1 MAAVMPTPRAPN
13 GSREAGPSARLALAE
28 SLLLID
34 EPGECAQAAVDW
46 LGLRAGARRAVCAL
60 FDAESGKLERVQ
72 SHGIPR
78 AQLESLTVAL
88 EEPDRPLVFALSG
101 REPVARGRNGHAPRE
116 GRNAQARH
124 IGGKPPDPW
133 RADFLAIPLP
143 LSEKREAR
151 MGLLLVSPARC
162 EPDARWAA
170 DLLGQK
176 LARLRAAQE
185 IAEGEHRLQ
194 RERELLL
201 SIINAS
207 PDPILLTDPEGRM
220 IISNARADALFSAK
234 EGESE
239 GRHRAVTLNNM
250 LFSAALSQQAID
262 EGGASRREVLLVSPS
277 EGSDLLF
284 ELLSS
289 VVQHPREGT
298 CVVSILRNV
307 TDLRAATEQI
317 EENYRRLKL
326 AEADVRAERDRLD
339 LIIDSVADPILVT
352 DSSGKILLMN
362 APAERLFT
370 APEDVPES
378 AADAERAVRS
388 NDAHFSSFV
397 SNVFLTGTG
406 LRWRGEISLTDPATL
421 QPLPVEAVAG
431 KVLSEHGEV
440 TAVVTILH
448 DRTEALEKARL
459 YEQVKA
465 ASEQLEEKVREAT
478 AELVRRNELLQ
489 RQHLELE
496 QASQLKSQ
504 FLANMSHEFRT
515 PLNAI
520 LGYTSMLLQGVS
532 GEVPPSQRQKLQRI
546 DSNSRHLLSIIND
559 ILDISR
565 IEAGKMPLHIEEFE
579 LQGLLSELLA
589 EVEPLI
595 QKAKLQTLTEIGDDL
610 PPMVSDRQKVKQ
622 VVLNLLT
629 NAIKFTPQGQVKVVA
644 DVDANLFRIRVQD
657 TGIGIAPQDREKVFE
672 DFRQADNSVTREYG
686 GAGLGLAICKRLVNM
701 LGGTIELQSELGRGS
716 TFTVAVPRKGRR
728 R

>member
-1 MAAVMPTPRAPN
+1 MVHNPSRGGTEVPRESAAA
-13 GSREAGPSARLALAE
+13 ARLALAE
-28 SLLLID
+28 VLLTTED
-34 EPGECAQAAVDW
+34 AVECARAAVDW
-46 LGLRAGARRAVCAL
+46 LADRAGARKAICAL
-60 FDAESGKLERVQ
+60 IDAESGTLQHVCSSGVSQ
-72 SHGIPR
+72 V
-78 AQLESLTVAL
+78 QLESLHLAL
-88 EEPDRPLVFALSG
+88 EEPDHPLVFALAG
-101 REPVARGRNGHAPRE
+101 RQPVNLGGKGKRNGSTAD
-116 GRNAQARH
+116 A
-124 IGGKPPDPW
+124 W
-133 RADFLAIPLP
+133 RSDFLAIPLP
-143 LSEKREAR
+143 MTDKREAR
-151 MGLLLVSPARC
+151 EGLLLVSPARC
-162 EPDARWAA
+162 EADARWAA

-176 LARLRAAQE
+176 IARLRATA
-185 IAEGEHRLQ
+185 ALGTSEHRLQ

-201 SIINAS
+201 NIINAS

-220 IISNARADALFSAK
+220 IISNARADALFSSK
-234 EGESE
+234 EGQSE
-239 GRHRAVTLNNM
+239 GRQRAVTLNNM

-262 EGGASRREVLLVSPS
+262 ESGAARRELLLVSAS

-307 TDLRAATEQI
+307 TDLRSATEQI
-317 EENYRRLKL
+317 EENFRRLKV

-339 LIIDSVADPILVT
+339 LIIDSVVDPILVT
-352 DSSGKILLMN
+352 DPGGKILLMN
-362 APAERLFT
+362 SPAERLFT
-370 APEDVPES
+370 APVSDET
-378 AADAERAVRS
+378 AQAERAVRS

-397 SNVFLTGTG
+397 SNLFLTGTG
-406 LRWRGEISLTDPATL
+406 LRFRGEISLTDPVTL

-431 KVLSEHGEV
+431 SVVSEHGEV

-448 DRTEALEKARL
+448 DRTEAIEKARL

-465 ASEQLEEKVREAT
+465 ASQQLEEKVRVAT

-532 GEVPPSQRQKLQRI
+532 GDMSAPQKNKLLRV
-546 DSNSRHLLSIIND
+546 DSNARHLLSIIND

-565 IEAGKMPLHIEEFE
+565 IEAGKMPLHLEDFDLGALIAE
-579 LQGLLSELLA
+579 LFA

-595 QKAKLQTLTEIGDDL
+595 QRARLQVFTDL
-610 PPMVSDRQKVKQ
+610 QQPVPQLYSDRQKVKQ

-629 NAIKFTPQGQVKVVA
+629 NAIKFTPEGHVKVVVRE
-644 DVDANLFRIRVQD
+644 DDNGEVRIAVQD
-657 TGIGIAPQDREKVFE
+657 SGIGIAAADQAKVFE

-686 GAGLGLAICKRLVNM
+686 GAGLGLAICRRLAKM
-701 LGGTIELQSELGRGS
+701 LDGRIELKSQPGEGSVFTLVIPRRGE
-716 TFTVAVPRKGRR
+716 RR
-728 R
+728 

>member
-1 MAAVMPTPRAPN
+1 MGAVVPTQSRSGTETPREGA
-13 GSREAGPSARLALAE
+13 SAARLALAE
-28 SLLLID
+28 LLLFSE
-34 EPGECAQAAVDW
+34 EPVECARATVDW
-46 LGLRAGARRAVCAL
+46 LAERIGARKAVCVL
-60 FDAESGKLERVQ
+60 IDAESGTVQ
-72 SHGIPR
+72 HV
-78 AQLESLTVAL
+78 VASGVPEGQIETL
-88 EEPDRPLVFALSG
+88 HLAMENPEHPLVFALAG
-101 REPVARGRNGHAPRE
+101 REAVMLGKEGRRNGAH
-116 GRNAQARH
+116 
-124 IGGKPPDPW
+124 PW
-133 RADFLAIPLP
+133 RGDFVAIPLP
-143 LSEKREAR
+143 LSERREAR
-151 MGLLLVSPARC
+151 QGLLLVSPARC
-162 EPDARWAA
+162 EPEAKWAA
-170 DLLGQK
+170 ELLGQK
-176 LARLRAAQE
+176 IVRLRATAAILE
-185 IAEGEHRLQ
+185 SEHRLQ

-201 SIINAS
+201 NIINAS

-220 IISNARADALFSAK
+220 IISNARADALFSTK

-239 GRHRAVTLNNM
+239 GRHRAVALNNM
-250 LFSAALSQQAID
+250 LFSAALSQEAI
-262 EGGASRREVLLVSPS
+262 ESGAARRELLLVSPS

-317 EENYRRLKL
+317 EENYRRLKI

-352 DSSGKILLMN
+352 DPSGKILLMN
-362 APAERLFT
+362 SPAERLFT
-370 APEDVPES
+370 APESDET
-378 AADAERAVRS
+378 ADAERAVRS

-397 SNVFLTGTG
+397 SNLFLTGKG
-406 LRWRGEISLTDPATL
+406 LRWRGEISLADPSTL
-421 QPLPVEAVAG
+421 QALPVEAVAG

-532 GEVPPSQRQKLQRI
+532 GDMSPPQKNKMLRV
-546 DSNSRHLLSIIND
+546 DSNARHLLSIIND

-565 IEAGKMPLHIEEFE
+565 IEAGKMPLHLEEFE
-579 LQGLLSELLA
+579 MASLVRELLA

-595 QKAKLQTLTEIGDDL
+595 QKARLQVLTDL
-610 PPMVSDRQKVKQ
+610 QPGLQPAWSDRQKVKQ
-622 VVLNLLT
+622 IVLNLLT
-629 NAIKFTPQGQVKVVA
+629 NAIKFTPLGHAKVIVRS
-644 DVDANLFRIRVQD
+644 DEERRELRIAVED
-657 TGIGIAPQDREKVFE
+657 TGIGIAPEDHDRVFE

-686 GAGLGLAICKRLVNM
+686 GAGLGLAICRRLAKM
-701 LGGTIELQSELGRGS
+701 LDGRIELVSNVGAGASFTLVIPRRGKK
-716 TFTVAVPRKGRR
+716 R
-728 R
+728 

>member
-1 MAAVMPTPRAPN
+1 MGAAVPTQSRSGTETPR
-13 GSREAGPSARLALAE
+13 EAASAARLALAE
-28 SLLLID
+28 LLLFSE
-34 EPGECAQAAVDW
+34 EPVECARATVDW
-46 LGLRAGARRAVCAL
+46 LAERIGARKAVCAL
-60 FDAESGKLERVQ
+60 IEAGSGTVQ
-72 SHGIPR
+72 H
-78 AQLESLTVAL
+78 VAASGVPAGQIETL
-88 EEPDRPLVFALSG
+88 HLAMENPEHPLVFALAG
-101 REPVARGRNGHAPRE
+101 REAVMIGKEGRRNGA
-116 GRNAQARH
+116 
-124 IGGKPPDPW
+124 DPW
-133 RADFLAIPLP
+133 RGDFVAIPLP

-151 MGLLLVSPARC
+151 QGLLLVSPARC
-162 EPDARWAA
+162 EPEAKWAA
-170 DLLGQK
+170 ELLGQK
-176 LARLRAAQE
+176 IARLRATAAILE
-185 IAEGEHRLQ
+185 SEHRLQ

-201 SIINAS
+201 NIINAS
-207 PDPILLTDPEGRM
+207 PDPILLTEPEGRM
-220 IISNARADALFSAK
+220 IISNARADALFSTK

-239 GRHRAVTLNNM
+239 GRHRAVALNNM
-250 LFSAALSQQAID
+250 LFSAALSQQAI
-262 EGGASRREVLLVSPS
+262 ESGATRRELLLVSPS

-317 EENYRRLKL
+317 EENYRRLKV

-352 DSSGKILLMN
+352 DPSGKILLMN
-362 APAERLFT
+362 SPAERLFT
-370 APEDVPES
+370 APESDET
-378 AADAERAVRS
+378 AEAERAVRS

-397 SNVFLTGTG
+397 SNLFLTGKG
-406 LRWRGEISLTDPATL
+406 LRWRGEISLIDPSTL
-421 QPLPVEAVAG
+421 QALPVEAVAG

-478 AELVRRNELLQ
+478 GELVRRNELLQ
-489 RQHLELE
+489 RQHFELE

-532 GEVPPSQRQKLQRI
+532 GDMSPPQKNKMLRV
-546 DSNSRHLLSIIND
+546 DSNARHLLSIIND

-565 IEAGKMPLHIEEFE
+565 IEAGKMPLHLEEVE
-579 LQGLLSELLA
+579 MAALVGELLA

-595 QKAKLQTLTEIGDDL
+595 QKARLQVLTDL
-610 PPMVSDRQKVKQ
+610 QPGLQPAWSDRQKVKQ
-622 VVLNLLT
+622 IVLNLLT
-629 NAIKFTPQGQVKVVA
+629 NAIKFTPLGHVKVIVRG
-644 DVDANLFRIRVQD
+644 DEERREVRIAVED
-657 TGIGIAPQDREKVFE
+657 TGIGIAPQDHDRVFE

-686 GAGLGLAICKRLVNM
+686 GAGLGLAICRRLAKM
-701 LGGTIELQSELGRGS
+701 LDGRIELVSNVGAGSSFTLVIPRRGK
-716 TFTVAVPRKGRR
+716 R
-728 R
+728 

>member
-1 MAAVMPTPRAPN
+1 MGVAVPTQSRSGAETPR
-13 GSREAGPSARLALAE
+13 EAASAARLALAE
-28 SLLLID
+28 LLLFSE
-34 EPGECAQAAVDW
+34 EPVECARATVDW
-46 LGLRAGARRAVCAL
+46 LAERIGARKAVCAL
-60 FDAESGKLERVQ
+60 IDAGSGTVQ
-72 SHGIPR
+72 H
-78 AQLESLTVAL
+78 VAASGVPEGQIETL
-88 EEPDRPLVFALSG
+88 HLAMENPEHPLVFALAG
-101 REPVARGRNGHAPRE
+101 REAVMLGKEGRRNGT
-116 GRNAQARH
+116 
-124 IGGKPPDPW
+124 DPW
-133 RADFLAIPLP
+133 RGEFVAIPLP

-151 MGLLLVSPARC
+151 QGLLLVSPARC
-162 EPDARWAA
+162 EPDAKWAA
-170 DLLGQK
+170 ELLGQK
-176 LARLRAAQE
+176 IVRLRATAAILE
-185 IAEGEHRLQ
+185 SEHRLH

-201 SIINAS
+201 NIINAS

-220 IISNARADALFSAK
+220 IISNARADALFSTK

-239 GRHRAVTLNNM
+239 GRHRAVALNNM
-250 LFSAALSQQAID
+250 LFSAALSQQAI
-262 EGGASRREVLLVSPS
+262 ESGATRRELLLVSPS

-317 EENYRRLKL
+317 EENYRRLKV

-352 DSSGKILLMN
+352 DPSGKILLMN
-362 APAERLFT
+362 SPAERLFT
-370 APEDVPES
+370 APESDET
-378 AADAERAVRS
+378 AEAERAVRS

-397 SNVFLTGTG
+397 SNLFLTGTG
-406 LRWRGEISLTDPATL
+406 LRWRGEISLADPSTL
-421 QPLPVEAVAG
+421 QALPVEAVAG

-448 DRTEALEKARL
+448 DRTEALEKGRL

-478 AELVRRNELLQ
+478 GELVRRNELLQ
-489 RQHLELE
+489 RQHFELE

-532 GEVPPSQRQKLQRI
+532 GDMSPPQKNKMLRV
-546 DSNSRHLLSIIND
+546 DSNARHLLSIIND

-565 IEAGKMPLHIEEFE
+565 IEAGKMPLHLEEVE
-579 LQGLLSELLA
+579 IAALVGELLA

-595 QKAKLQTLTEIGDDL
+595 QKARLQVLTDL
-610 PPMVSDRQKVKQ
+610 QPGLQPAWSDRQKVKQ
-622 VVLNLLT
+622 IVLNLLT
-629 NAIKFTPQGQVKVVA
+629 NAIKFTPQGQVRVRVRA
-644 DVDANLFRIRVQD
+644 DEDEVRIAVQD
-657 TGIGIAPQDREKVFE
+657 TGIGIAEQDYEKVFE
-672 DFRQADNSVTREYG
+672 DFRQADSSVTREYG
-686 GAGLGLAICKRLVNM
+686 GAGLGLAICRRLARM
-701 LGGTIELQSELGRGS
+701 LDGRIELESRLGVGS
-716 TFTVAVPRKGRR
+716 TLTLVIPRGGKPW
-728 R
+728 

>member
-1 MAAVMPTPRAPN
+1 MASSVPSQSNRRGDEAL
-13 GSREAGPSARLALAE
+13 RESIAAARLALAE
-28 SLLLID
+28 LLLFSD
-34 EPGECAQAAVDW
+34 APAECAQATVDW
-46 LGLRAGARRAVCAL
+46 LVERGGARKAICAL
-60 FDAESGKLERVQ
+60 IEGESGAFDHVAASGVPE
-72 SHGIPR
+72 G
-78 AQLESLTVAL
+78 QLETLHLAL
-88 EEPDRPLVFALSG
+88 EQADHPLVFALAG
-101 REPVARGRNGHAPRE
+101 RNPVALGRNGR
-116 GRNAQARH
+116 RN
-124 IGGKPPDPW
+124 GDPL
-133 RADFLAIPLP
+133 RGDFLAIPLP
-143 LSEKREAR
+143 MSEKREAR
-151 MGLLLVSPARC
+151 HGLLLVSPARC
-162 EPDARWAA
+162 EPEAKWAGE
-170 DLLGQK
+170 LLGQK
-176 LARLRAAQE
+176 VARLRATAAV
-185 IAEGEHRLQ
+185 IEGEHRLQ
-194 RERELLL
+194 RERELLVN
-201 SIINAS
+201 IINAS

-220 IISNARADALFSAK
+220 IISNARADALFSSK
-234 EGESE
+234 EGENE
-239 GRHRAVTLNNM
+239 GRRRAVTLNNM

-262 EGGASRREVLLVSPS
+262 EAGAARRELLLVSPS

-317 EENYRRLKL
+317 EENYRLLKL

-352 DSSGKILLMN
+352 DPSGKILLMN
-362 APAERLFT
+362 SPAERLFT
-370 APEDVPES
+370 APTSDETTE
-378 AADAERAVRS
+378 AERAVRS

-397 SNVFLTGTG
+397 SNLFLTGTG
-406 LRWRGEISLTDPATL
+406 LRWRGEISLSDPSTL
-421 QPLPVEAVAG
+421 QALPVEAVAG

-459 YEQVKA
+459 YEQLKA

-478 AELVRRNELLQ
+478 GELVRRNELLQ

-496 QASQLKSQ
+496 QASQLKSR

-532 GEVPPSQRQKLQRI
+532 GDMSPPQKNKMLRV
-546 DSNSRHLLSIIND
+546 DSNARHLLSIIND

-579 LQGLLSELLA
+579 LDALISELLA

-595 QKAKLQTLTEIGDDL
+595 QKARLQVVIEVPQPAPEIQ
-610 PPMVSDRQKVKQ
+610 SDRQKVKQ
-622 VVLNLLT
+622 IVLNLLT
-629 NAIKFTPQGQVKVVA
+629 NAIKFTPQGQVRVRLRA
-644 DVDANLFRIRVQD
+644 DDDTRELRIAVED
-657 TGIGIAPQDREKVFE
+657 TGIGIAQEDHDKVFE
-672 DFRQADNSVTREYG
+672 DFRQADSSVTREYG
-686 GAGLGLAICKRLVNM
+686 GAGLGLAICRRLAKM
-701 LGGTIELQSELGRGS
+701 LDGRIELQSRPGGGS
-716 TFTVAVPRKGRR
+716 TFTLVIPRRGRR

>member
-1 MAAVMPTPRAPN
+1 MAAAVPTQ
-13 GSREAGPSARLALAE
+13 ARSGAE
-28 SLLLID
+28 SPRDAAARPALVELLLFSD
-34 EPGECAQAAVDW
+34 DAAECARATVDW
-46 LGLRAGARRAVCAL
+46 LAERGGARKSICAL
-60 FDAESGKLERVQ
+60 IDAESGTLKHVAAAGVSEGQ
-72 SHGIPR
+72 I
-78 AQLESLTVAL
+78 ESLHLAL
-88 EEPDRPLVFALSG
+88 EAPDHPLVFALAG
-101 REPVARGRNGHAPRE
+101 REPVSLGKRRAP
-116 GRNAQARH
+116 
-124 IGGKPPDPW
+124 DSW
-133 RADFLAIPLP
+133 RSDFLAIPLP
-143 LSEKREAR
+143 LSEAREAR
-151 MGLLLVSPARC
+151 QGLLLVSPARC
-162 EPDARWAA
+162 EPEARWAA
-170 DLLGQK
+170 EMLGQK
-176 LARLRAAQE
+176 IARLRAA
-185 IAEGEHRLQ
+185 AATADSAHKVQ

-201 SIINAS
+201 NIVNAS

-220 IISNARADALFSAK
+220 IISNARADALFSSK
-234 EGESE
+234 EGQSE

-250 LFSAALSQQAID
+250 MFSAALSQQAID
-262 EGGASRREVLLVSPS
+262 ESGAVRRELLLVSPS

-317 EENYRRLKL
+317 EENYRRLRL

-362 APAERLFT
+362 SPAERLFT
-370 APEDVPES
+370 APDRDERAE
-378 AADAERAVRS
+378 AERAVRS
-388 NDAHFSSFV
+388 NDAHFSSFI
-397 SNVFLTGTG
+397 SNLFLTGSG
-406 LRWRGEISLTDPATL
+406 LRWRGEIPLTDPSTL

-431 KVLSEHGEV
+431 KVMSEHSEV

-448 DRTEALEKARL
+448 DRTEAIEKARL
-459 YEQVKA
+459 YEQLKA

-532 GEVPPSQRQKLQRI
+532 GDLAAPQKNKMLRV
-546 DSNSRHLLSIIND
+546 DSNARHLLSIIND

-565 IEAGKMPLHIEEFE
+565 IEAGKMPLHLEEFE
-579 LQGLLSELLA
+579 MPALVAELLA

-595 QKAKLQTLTEIGDDL
+595 QKSRLQTLTDL
-610 PPMVSDRQKVKQ
+610 PPGTALVVSDRQKVKQ
-622 VVLNLLT
+622 IVLNLLT
-629 NAIKFTPQGQVKVVA
+629 NAIKFTPHGQVKVMVREDERLGEVGIA
-644 DVDANLFRIRVQD
+644 VGD
-657 TGIGIAPQDREKVFE
+657 TGIGIAPQDQDKVFE

-686 GAGLGLAICKRLVNM
+686 GAGLGLAICRRLAKM
-701 LGGTIELQSELGRGS
+701 LDGRIELQSRLGRGS
-716 TFTVAVPRKGRR
+716 TFTLVIPRKGKRR
-728 R
+728 

>member
-1 MAAVMPTPRAPN
+1 MAAAVPTQARSGAEAPRDA
-13 GSREAGPSARLALAE
+13 AARLALVE
-28 SLLLID
+28 LLLFSD
-34 EPGECAQAAVDW
+34 DAEECARATVDW
-46 LGLRAGARRAVCAL
+46 LAERGGARKSICAL
-60 FDAESGKLERVQ
+60 IDTESGTLKHVAAAGVSEGQ
-72 SHGIPR
+72 I
-78 AQLESLTVAL
+78 ESLHLAF
-88 EEPDRPLVFALSG
+88 EAPDHPLVFALAG
-101 REPVARGRNGHAPRE
+101 REPVSLGKRRAP
-116 GRNAQARH
+116 
-124 IGGKPPDPW
+124 DSW
-133 RADFLAIPLP
+133 RCDFLAFPLP
-143 LSEKREAR
+143 LSEAREAR
-151 MGLLLVSPARC
+151 QGLLLVSPARC
-162 EPDARWAA
+162 EPEARWAA
-170 DLLGQK
+170 EMLGQK
-176 LARLRAAQE
+176 IARLRAAAAT
-185 IAEGEHRLQ
+185 AESAHKVQ

-201 SIINAS
+201 NIVNAS
-207 PDPILLTDPEGRM
+207 PDPILL
-220 IISNARADALFSAK
+220 ISNARADALFSSK

-250 LFSAALSQQAID
+250 MFSAALSQQAID
-262 EGGASRREVLLVSPS
+262 ESGAVRRELLLVSPS

-317 EENYRRLKL
+317 EENYRRLRL

-339 LIIDSVADPILVT
+339 LIIDSAADPILVT

-362 APAERLFT
+362 SPAERLFT
-370 APEDVPES
+370 APDLDERAE
-378 AADAERAVRS
+378 AERAVRS
-388 NDAHFSSFV
+388 NDAHFSSFI
-397 SNVFLTGTG
+397 SNLFLTGSG
-406 LRWRGEISLTDPATL
+406 LRWRGEIPLTDPATL

-431 KVLSEHGEV
+431 KVMSEHGEV

-448 DRTEALEKARL
+448 DRTEAIEKARL
-459 YEQVKA
+459 YEQLKA

-532 GEVPPSQRQKLQRI
+532 GDLAAPQKNKMLRV
-546 DSNSRHLLSIIND
+546 DSNARHLLSIIND

-565 IEAGKMPLHIEEFE
+565 IEAGKMPLHLEEFE
-579 LQGLLSELLA
+579 MPALVAELLA

-595 QKAKLQTLTEIGDDL
+595 QKARLQTLTDL
-610 PPMVSDRQKVKQ
+610 PLGTALVVSDRQKVKQ
-622 VVLNLLT
+622 IVLNLLT
-629 NAIKFTPQGQVKVVA
+629 NAIKFTPHGQVKVMVRE
-644 DVDANLFRIRVQD
+644 DERLGEVRIAVED
-657 TGIGIAPQDREKVFE
+657 TGIGIAPQDQDKVFE

-686 GAGLGLAICKRLVNM
+686 GAGLGLAICRRLAKM
-701 LGGTIELQSELGRGS
+701 LDGRIELQSRVGRGS
-716 TFTVAVPRKGRR
+716 TFTVVIPRKGKGR
-728 R
+728 

>member
-1 MAAVMPTPRAPN
+1 MGAAVPTQSRSGTETPR
-13 GSREAGPSARLALAE
+13 EAASAARLALAE
-28 SLLLID
+28 LLLFSE
-34 EPGECAQAAVDW
+34 EPMECARATVDW
-46 LGLRAGARRAVCAL
+46 LAERIGARKAVCAL
-60 FDAESGKLERVQ
+60 IDAGSGTVQ
-72 SHGIPR
+72 H
-78 AQLESLTVAL
+78 VAASGVPEGQIETL
-88 EEPDRPLVFALSG
+88 HLAMENPEHPLVFALAG
-101 REPVARGRNGHAPRE
+101 REAVMIGKEGRRNGA
-116 GRNAQARH
+116 
-124 IGGKPPDPW
+124 DPW
-133 RADFLAIPLP
+133 RGDFVAIPLP

-151 MGLLLVSPARC
+151 QGLLLVSPARC
-162 EPDARWAA
+162 EPEAKWAA
-170 DLLGQK
+170 ELLGQK
-176 LARLRAAQE
+176 IARLRATAAILE
-185 IAEGEHRLQ
+185 SEHRLQ

-201 SIINAS
+201 NIINAS
-207 PDPILLTDPEGRM
+207 PDPILLTEPEGRM
-220 IISNARADALFSAK
+220 IISNARADALFSTK

-239 GRHRAVTLNNM
+239 GRHRAVALNNM
-250 LFSAALSQQAID
+250 LFSAALSQQAI
-262 EGGASRREVLLVSPS
+262 ESGATRRELLLVSPS

-317 EENYRRLKL
+317 EENYRRLKV

-352 DSSGKILLMN
+352 DPSGKILLMN
-362 APAERLFT
+362 SPAERLFT
-370 APEDVPES
+370 APESDET
-378 AADAERAVRS
+378 AEAERAVRS

-397 SNVFLTGTG
+397 SNLFLTGKG
-406 LRWRGEISLTDPATL
+406 LRWRGEISLIDPSTL
-421 QPLPVEAVAG
+421 QALPVEAVAG

-478 AELVRRNELLQ
+478 GELVRRNELLQ
-489 RQHLELE
+489 RQHFELE

-532 GEVPPSQRQKLQRI
+532 GDMSPPQKNKMLRV
-546 DSNSRHLLSIIND
+546 DSNARHLLSIIND

-565 IEAGKMPLHIEEFE
+565 IEAGKMPLHLEEVE
-579 LQGLLSELLA
+579 MAALVGELLA

-595 QKAKLQTLTEIGDDL
+595 QKARLQVLTDL
-610 PPMVSDRQKVKQ
+610 QPGLQPAWSDRQKVKQ
-622 VVLNLLT
+622 IVLNLLT
-629 NAIKFTPQGQVKVVA
+629 NAIKFTPLGHVKVIVRG
-644 DVDANLFRIRVQD
+644 DEERREVRIAVED
-657 TGIGIAPQDREKVFE
+657 TGIGIAPQDHDRVFE

-686 GAGLGLAICKRLVNM
+686 GAGLGLAICRRLATM
-701 LGGTIELQSELGRGS
+701 LGGRIELESELGRGS
-716 TFTVAVPRKGRR
+716 TFTLVVPRRGKRR
-728 R
+728 

>member
-1 MAAVMPTPRAPN
+1 MGAASVPTQSRHAAETA
-13 GSREAGPSARLALAE
+13 REAGAAARLELAE
-28 SLLLID
+28 LLLTSD
-34 EPGECAQAAVDW
+34 AVEECAQAAVAW
-46 LGLRAGARRAVCAL
+46 LCQQGGARRAICAL
-60 FDAESGKLERVQ
+60 IDAESGRIVDVA
-72 SHGIPR
+72 SRGVPA
-78 AQLESLTVAL
+78 AQLQSLSIALDEPDHPLVVAL
-88 EEPDRPLVFALSG
+88 AGQDAVSVP
-101 REPVARGRNGHAPRE
+101 RNGKKTDIW
-116 GRNAQARH
+116 RN
-124 IGGKPPDPW
+124 
-133 RADFLAIPLP
+133 DFLVLPLP

-151 MGLLLVSPARC
+151 LGLLLVSPSRAGA
-162 EPDARWAA
+162 DARWAA
-170 DLLGQK
+170 ELLGQK
-176 LARLRAAQE
+176 LARLRTSSALV
-185 IAEGEHRLQ
+185 EGEHKLQ

-201 SIINAS
+201 NIINAS

-220 IISNARADALFSAK
+220 IISNARADALFTAK
-234 EGESE
+234 DGESE
-239 GRHRAVTLNNM
+239 GRHRAVALNNM

-262 EGGASRREVLLVSPS
+262 EAAAVRRELLLVSPS

-317 EENYRRLKL
+317 EQNYRRLKL
-326 AEADVRAERDRLD
+326 AETDVRAERDRLD
-339 LIIDSVADPILVT
+339 LVIDSVADPILVT
-352 DSSGKILLMN
+352 DPSGKILLMN

-370 APEDVPES
+370 APEDVPE

-397 SNVFLTGTG
+397 SNLFLTGTG
-406 LRWRGEISLTDPATL
+406 LRWRGEISLTDPSTL

-520 LGYTSMLLQGVS
+520 LGYTSMLLGGVS
-532 GEVPPSQRQKLQRI
+532 GEMSAPQKQKLQRV

-565 IEAGKMPLHIEEFE
+565 IEAGKMPLHFEEFE
-579 LQGLLSELLA
+579 LRTLLNELFA
-589 EVEPLI
+589 ELEPLI
-595 QKAKLQTLTEIGDDL
+595 QKARLKTLTELLPGL
-610 PPMVSDRQKVKQ
+610 PPLYSDRQKVKQ
-622 VVLNLLT
+622 IVLNLLT
-629 NAIKFTPQGQVKVVA
+629 NAIKFTPQGFVKVRVRP
-644 DVDANLFRIRVQD
+644 DDERREMRIAVQD
-657 TGIGIAPQDREKVFE
+657 TGIGVAPQDREKVFE

-686 GAGLGLAICKRLVNM
+686 GAGLGLAICRRLASM
-701 LGGTIELQSELGRGS
+701 LGGRIELESQLGRGS
-716 TFTVAVPRKGRR
+716 TFTLVIPRRGKRR
-728 R
+728 

>member
-1 MAAVMPTPRAPN
+1 MAAAVPTQARTGVESP
-13 GSREAGPSARLALAE
+13 REAAARLALVELLLFSDDAE
-28 SLLLID
+28 ECARSTVDWLIERGGARKSICALID
-34 EPGECAQAAVDW
+34 EQTGSLQHVAA
-46 LGLRAGARRAVCAL
+46 AGVP
-60 FDAESGKLERVQ
+60 EGQ
-72 SHGIPR
+72 I
-78 AQLESLTVAL
+78 ESLHLAL
-88 EEPDRPLVFALSG
+88 EEPDRRLVFALAG
-101 REPVARGRNGHAPRE
+101 REPVSPGKRGASN
-116 GRNAQARH
+116 NS
-124 IGGKPPDPW
+124 W
-133 RADFLAIPLP
+133 RSDFLAIPLP
-143 LSEKREAR
+143 LSETREAR
-151 MGLLLVSPARC
+151 QGLLLVSPARC
-162 EPDARWAA
+162 EPEARWAA
-170 DLLGQK
+170 EMLAQK
-176 LARLRAAQE
+176 IARLRAAAAT
-185 IAEGEHRLQ
+185 AESAHRVQ

-201 SIINAS
+201 NIINAS

-220 IISNARADALFSAK
+220 IISNARADALFSSK

-262 EGGASRREVLLVSPS
+262 ESGAVRREVLLVSPS

-362 APAERLFT
+362 SPAERLFT
-370 APEDVPES
+370 APALDETAE
-378 AADAERAVRS
+378 AERAVRS
-388 NDAHFSSFV
+388 NDAHFSSFI
-397 SNVFLTGTG
+397 SNLFLTGSG

-448 DRTEALEKARL
+448 DRTEAIDKARL
-459 YEQVKA
+459 YEQLKA

-532 GEVPPSQRQKLQRI
+532 GDLAAPQKNKMLRV
-546 DSNSRHLLSIIND
+546 DSNARHLLSIIND

-565 IEAGKMPLHIEEFE
+565 IEAGKMPLHLEEFE
-579 LQGLLSELLA
+579 MPTLVAELLA

-595 QKAKLQTLTEIGDDL
+595 QKARLQIFTDL
-610 PPMVSDRQKVKQ
+610 PPGIAVVVSDRQKVKQ
-622 VVLNLLT
+622 IVLNLLT
-629 NAIKFTPQGQVKVVA
+629 NAIKFTPQGLVKVIVRE
-644 DVDANLFRIRVQD
+644 DVERAEVSIAVED
-657 TGIGIAPQDREKVFE
+657 TGIGIAPQDHAKVFE

-686 GAGLGLAICKRLVNM
+686 GAGLGLAICRRLAKM
-701 LGGTIELQSELGRGS
+701 LDGRIELQSRLGTGS
-716 TFTVAVPRKGRR
+716 TFTLVIPPRGKRR
-728 R
+728 

>member
-1 MAAVMPTPRAPN
+1 MSAAVPTQNRIGAEPA
-13 GSREAGPSARLALAE
+13 RESTAAARLALAE
-28 SLLLID
+28 ILLFSDDLL
-34 EPGECAQAAVDW
+34 ECARATVDW
-46 LGLRAGARRAVCAL
+46 LADRGGARKAICAL
-60 FDAESGKLERVQ
+60 IQGDSRTLQHVAASGVPE
-72 SHGIPR
+72 G
-78 AQLESLTVAL
+78 QLESLHLAL
-88 EEPDRPLVFALSG
+88 GEPDHPLVFALSG
-101 REPVARGRNGHAPRE
+101 RDPVTLGKSTRRNGSRE
-116 GRNAQARH
+116 
-124 IGGKPPDPW
+124 DPW
-133 RADFLAIPLP
+133 RSDFLAIPLP

-151 MGLLLVSPARC
+151 QGLLLVSPSRC
-162 EPDARWAA
+162 EPEATWAA
-170 DLLGQK
+170 ELLGQK
-176 LARLRAAQE
+176 IARLRAATAL
-185 IAEGEHRLQ
+185 AEDEHRLQ

-201 SIINAS
+201 NIINAS

-220 IISNARADALFSAK
+220 IISNARADALFSAR

-250 LFSAALSQQAID
+250 LFSATLSQQAID
-262 EGGASRREVLLVSPS
+262 ESGAARRELLLVSPS

-317 EENYRRLKL
+317 EENYRRLKM

-352 DSSGKILLMN
+352 DPSGKILLMN
-362 APAERLFT
+362 SPAERLFT
-370 APEDVPES
+370 APQSDETAE
-378 AADAERAVRS
+378 AERAVRS
-388 NDAHFSSFV
+388 NDAQFSSFV
-397 SNVFLTGTG
+397 SNLFLTGSG
-406 LRWRGEISLTDPATL
+406 LRWQGEISLTHPSTL
-421 QPLPVEAVAG
+421 QPLPVEAAAG

-448 DRTEALEKARL
+448 DRTEAIEKGRL
-459 YEQVKA
+459 YEQLKT

-489 RQHLELE
+489 RQHLALE

-520 LGYTSMLLQGVS
+520 IGYTSMLLQGVS
-532 GEVPPSQRQKLQRI
+532 GDMLPPQRNKMMRV
-546 DSNSRHLLSIIND
+546 DSNARHLLSIIND

-565 IEAGKMPLHIEEFE
+565 IEAGKMPLHLEEFE
-579 LQGLLSELLA
+579 VTGLISELLA

-595 QKAKLQTLTEIGDDL
+595 QKSRLQTVTEIQPDL
-610 PPMVSDRQKVKQ
+610 PPLHSDRQKVKQ
-622 VVLNLLT
+622 IVLNLLT
-629 NAIKFTPQGQVKVVA
+629 NAIKFTPKGFVKVSAAA
-644 DVDANLFRIRVQD
+644 DEEKRELRIAVHD
-657 TGIGIAPQDREKVFE
+657 TGIGIAPQDRERVFE

-686 GAGLGLAICKRLVNM
+686 GAGLGLAICRRLAAM
-701 LGGTIELQSELGRGS
+701 LGGRIELQSQVGTGS
-716 TFTVAVPRKGRR
+716 TFTLVILRRGKRK
-728 R
+728 

>member
-1 MAAVMPTPRAPN
+1 VGAASLPAHGR
-13 GSREAGPSARLALAE
+13 RAGPPLEGEADAAARLP
-28 SLLLID
+28 LLELFLTSD
-34 EPGECAQAAVDW
+34 DARECAQATVDW
-46 LGLRAGARRAVCAL
+46 LAERAGARRAVCAII
-60 FDAESGKLERVQ
+60 DGENGKVQ
-72 SHGIPR
+72 SVVAHGVPPS
-78 AQLESLTVAL
+78 QLNGLSIAL
-88 EEPDRPLVFALSG
+88 EDPQNPLVFALAG
-101 REPVARGRNGHAPRE
+101 PEPVSLGRKHRGLFSQGE
-116 GRNAQARH
+116 L
-124 IGGKPPDPW
+124 
-133 RADFLAIPLP
+133 LAIPLP
-143 LSEKREAR
+143 VSEKREAR
-151 MGLLLVSPARC
+151 AGLLLVSLTRPRLESA
-162 EPDARWAA
+162 ARWAA
-170 DLLGQK
+170 ESLGQK
-176 LARLRAAQE
+176 LVRLRTQAALVE
-185 IAEGEHRLQ
+185 AEHRLS

-201 SIINAS
+201 NIINAS
-207 PDPILLTDPEGRM
+207 PDPILLTDTEGRM
-220 IISNARADALFSAK
+220 IISNARADALFTAK

-239 GRHRAVTLNNM
+239 GRHRAVALNNM

-262 EGGASRREVLLVSPS
+262 ESEAARRELLLVSPS

-298 CVVSILRNV
+298 CFVSILRNV

-317 EENYRRLKL
+317 EENFRKLKI

-352 DSSGKILLMN
+352 DPSGKILLMN
-362 APAERLFT
+362 APAEHLFT
-370 APEDVPES
+370 APEES
-378 AADAERAVRS
+378 SDGADAQRAVRS

-397 SNVFLTGTG
+397 SNLFLTGTG
-406 LRWRGEISLTDPATL
+406 LRWRGEISLTDPALL
-421 QPLPVEAVAG
+421 QPLPVEAIAG

-459 YEQVKA
+459 YEQLKA
-465 ASEQLEEKVREAT
+465 ASEQLEEKVHEAT
-478 AELVRRNELLQ
+478 TELVRRNELLQ

-532 GEVPPSQRQKLQRI
+532 GELAPAQKNKLERV

-565 IEAGKMPLHIEEFE
+565 IEAGKMPLHLEEFE
-579 LQGLLSELLA
+579 LPTLLGELLA

-595 QKAKLQTLTEIGDDL
+595 QKARLQTVTEIADM
-610 PPMVSDRQKVKQ
+610 PPLLSDRQKVKQ
-622 VVLNLLT
+622 IVLNLLT
-629 NAIKFTPQGQVKVVA
+629 NAIKFTPRGSVKVRA
-644 DVDANLFRIRVQD
+644 ATDAVKREVSISVQD
-657 TGIGIAPQDREKVFE
+657 TGIGIAEQDHAKVFE

-686 GAGLGLAICKRLVNM
+686 GAGLGLSICRRLAAM
-701 LGGTIELQSELGRGS
+701 LGGSIELRSKLGRGS
-716 TFTVAVPRKGRR
+716 TFTVLIPRRGKRR
-728 R
+728 